1 MRTVIQS
8 KLNEISDV
16 DSGEIISDDIV
27 ENNTTYF
34 GYQIQK
40 NYIDSDMTRNNTYK
54 VIITG
59 FVIRRINSNENTT
72 QIVDMATDKV
82 VNKLKELNFKCDSQ
96 DVSITN
102 NIKKT
107 RIDGYTIYNEINN
120 KLIF

>member
-40 NYIDSDMTRNNTYK
+40 NYIDSDMARNNTYK

-72 QIVDMATDKV
+72 QIVDMAADEV

-96 DVSITN
+96 DVSISN
-102 NIKKT
+102 NIRKT